1 MSVASLVLDEQIAS
15 QLAAAAREPLE
26 TAGVLIVGVAKGG
39 RGTRLIGRKYIAA
52 PSDGYDQRE
61 DDGLVLNPRAWAPAL
76 AQAETLGGS
85 ALFVHTHPGGIPEPS
100 RRDEGVDRDLAEPFR
115 IRTGS
120 PVYGS
125 MVMSLTGDAPGFAFT
140 CALET
145 APGSRVD
152 VSELLVVGRR
162 LRAVSAWGADRP
174 HTAPALFD
182 RQVKAFGGDVQAV
195 LGRLRVG
202 VAGAG
207 GTGSAVLEQL
217 VRLGVR
223 DIVLADPDDLTDSNV
238 TRVYGSR
245 AADVGKAKVD
255 VQRRH
260 LTAIAPDLSLR
271 TLRPGSTYLSTA
283 RALAG
288 CDVVFGCTDDEAGR
302 IVLSRLAYYY
312 LIPVID
318 CGVLLSSDGGRLL
331 GIDGRVTTMVL
342 GQACLVCRNRVDLAR
357 AAAETLD
364 PEQLR
369 ARQHEGYAPELAG
382 QEPAVVTY
390 TTSVAA
396 LAVGELVER
405 LTGHG
410 PDPAPSELIL
420 RLHEREISTNS
431 HAPGAGHFCDPATGR
446 QGAGDVEPFLHW
458 TWPDEATAP

>member
-1 MSVASLVLDEQIAS
+1 MSGGSLVLDEQIAY

-26 TAGVLIVGVAKGG
+26 TAGVLIVGVAESD
-39 RGTRLIGRKYIAA
+39 RGTRLIGRKYIPA
-52 PSDGYDQRE
+52 PPHSYHRRE
-61 DDGLVLNPRAWAPAL
+61 DDGLVLNPAAWAPAL
-76 AQAETLGGS
+76 AQAEALGGS
-85 ALFVHTHPGGIPEPS
+85 AVFVHTHPGGVPEPS

-125 MVMSLTGDAPGFAFT
+125 MVVSPAPDAPGFAFT
-140 CALET
+140 CAFEPK
-145 APGSRVD
+145 PGRRVGAK
-152 VSELLVVGRR
+152 EMLVVGRR
-162 LRAVSAWGADRP
+162 LRVVSAWGADLP
-174 HTAPALFD
+174 HASAALFD
-182 RQVKAFGGDVQAV
+182 RQVKAFGGEIQGV

-223 DIVLADPDDLTDSNV
+223 DIVVADPDDLTESNV

-245 AADVGKAKVD
+245 AADVSEAKVN

-271 TLRPGSTYLSTA
+271 SLRPGSTSQSTA

-318 CGVLLSSDGGRLL
+318 CGVLLSSEGGRLL
-331 GIDGRVTTMVL
+331 GIDGRVTTMVP
-342 GQACLVCRNRVDLAR
+342 GQACLVCRNRIDLAR

-364 PEQLR
+364 AEQLR
-369 ARQHEGYAPELAG
+369 AQQREGYAPELAG
-382 QEPAVVTY
+382 QEPAVVAY

-431 HAPGAGHFCDPATGR
+431 RAPGSGHFCDPAAGR
-446 QGAGDVEPFLHW
+446 QGSGDVEPFLHW
-458 TWPDEATAP
+458 SWPDEPAAP